1 MKVCVKV
8 LYFKMSQVCVV
19 HKKTMKNLIS
29 VSMLKSVK
37 FTGKEVIHSSLIKTK
52 TKCVCVFF
60 SIFAQQ
66 VSYTVTWLL
75 FISYFYLLIYWLVL
89 NDFCVQMNGF

>member
-52 TKCVCVFF
+52 TKCVCVCSLAFLLNKL
-60 SIFAQQ
+60 
-66 VSYTVTWLL
+66 VTQLL
-75 FISYFYLLIYWLVL
+75 DYYLLVI
-89 NDFCVQMNGF
+89 FTS

>member
-1 MKVCVKV
+1 M
-8 LYFKMSQVCVV
+8 CVV
-19 HKKTMKNLIS
+19 
-29 VSMLKSVK
+29 
-37 FTGKEVIHSSLIKTK
+37 
-52 TKCVCVFF
+52 F

-89 NDFCVQMNGF
+89 NDFCVQINGF